1 MSNNPIIKNDSL
13 GLGPFMKLPSV
24 PQDTAL
30 VLYPHDSREQCGVYF
45 LDDFIDKKQCRKRNY
60 DRMAYV
66 SLNQFQFEYSLRVPY
81 ADGAGQHCIITYDIK
96 VSVRQDKESV
106 RRIIANNI
114 MDISEPV
121 IGLLNENLLNV
132 GGKYFCLQYQ
142 ELEAALIGKI
152 RELVLQLSYLR
163 VFVSQLTVER
173 DVVSEKVIADYVTN
187 ELEKVRVK
195 AEREKLERQWEE
207 AEVRRKESEIERV
220 KAEKEAEIALIKRK
234 MEMEEKQHEIEKK
247 IKDLEAEKEYDL
259 KRSERVAM
267 VAEKD
272 RLLRAQFSNE
282 ELAAIDPKYDK
293 YIQLKQET
301 VDRKRKNASDDFDL
315 QLKIIDAIKTSEM
328 NDLDK
333 DELLK
338 QIFNGAAAPRIAE
351 KTDWNAVENETYVDY
366 DELREDGADI
376 V

>member
-13 GLGPFMKLPSV
+13 GLGPFMSLPSV

-45 LDDFIDKKQCRKRNY
+45 LDDFIDKKQCRKRNF

-66 SLNQFQFEYSLRVPY
+66 SLKQFQFEYSLRVPY
-81 ADGAGQHCIITYDIK
+81 ADGAGQHCIITYNIK

-106 RRIIANNI
+106 RKIITNNI

-132 GGKYFCLQYQ
+132 GGQYFCLQYQ
-142 ELEAALIGKI
+142 ELEAVLISKI
-152 RELVLQLSYLR
+152 RELVLQITYLR

-173 DVVSEKVIADYVTN
+173 DVVSKKVIEDYVTN

-220 KAEKEAEIALIKRK
+220 RAEKEAEIALIKRK
-234 MEMEEKQHEIEKK
+234 LEMEEKQHEIEKK
-247 IKDLEAEKEYDL
+247 IRDLEAEKEYDL

-272 RLLRAQFSNE
+272 RLLRAQFSSE

-301 VDRKRKNASDDFDL
+301 VERKRKNASDDFDL
-315 QLKIIDAIKTSEM
+315 QIKIIEAIKSSEM

-333 DELLK
+333 DDLLK
-338 QIFNGAAAPRIAE
+338 RIFKSATTPQLSE
-351 KTDWNAVENETYVDY
+351 KTDWDIVENENYIDY
-366 DELREDGADI
+366 DDISEDGEDVI
-376 V
+376 

>member
-1 MSNNPIIKNDSL
+1 MSNNPIIKNNSL

-45 LDDFIDKKQCRKRNY
+45 LDDFIDKKQCKKRNY

-81 ADGAGQHCIITYDIK
+81 ADGSGQHCIITYNIK

-106 RRIIANNI
+106 RRIITNNI

-132 GGKYFCLQYQ
+132 GGKYLCLQYQ
-142 ELEAALIGKI
+142 ELEAALISKI
-152 RELVLQLSYLR
+152 RELVLQISYLR

-195 AEREKLERQWEE
+195 AEQEKLERQWEE

-247 IKDLEAEKEYDL
+247 IRDLDAEKEYDL

-293 YIQLKQET
+293 YNQLIQET
-301 VDRKRKNASDDFDL
+301 VDRRRKNASDDFDL

-338 QIFNGAAAPRIAE
+338 RIFNGAAAPQLAE
-351 KTDWNAVENETYVDY
+351 KTDWDAVKNETYVDY
-366 DELREDGADI
+366 DELSEDGED
-376 V
+376 VV